1 MENGQSVKLVSSGL
15 CEFDSHRHHKN
26 MKLKKCEKH
35 KSTFMVSSEMLLI
48 VLAALLSDP
57 EIWIYKIER
66 CDIGGWHIYSKKAP

>member
-1 MENGQSVKLVSSGL
+1 
-15 CEFDSHRHHKN
+15 
-26 MKLKKCEKH
+26 
-35 KSTFMVSSEMLLI
+35 MVSSEMLLI